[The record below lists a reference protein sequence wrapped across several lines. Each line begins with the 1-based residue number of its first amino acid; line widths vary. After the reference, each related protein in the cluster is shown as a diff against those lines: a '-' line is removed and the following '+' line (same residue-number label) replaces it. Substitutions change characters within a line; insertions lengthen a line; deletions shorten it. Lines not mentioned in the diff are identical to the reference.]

1 MSSGTQFAAAMLI
14 IVFGSMMPARAAV
27 CRAEDVKGQGEIKRF
42 EYRAKSSARRAW
54 QAEVRKKFGSD
65 WTDLST
71 AQGKGNFRCT
81 RQEGFRKYQCVV
93 EARPC
98 KNSDR

>member
-1 MSSGTQFAAAMLI
+1 MRSMTQIAVILSIVAIGTA
-14 IVFGSMMPARAAV
+14 VPARAEV
-27 CRAEDVKGQGEIKRF
+27 CKAEDVKGQGEIRHF

-65 WTDLST
+65 WTDLSI
-71 AQGKGNFRCT
+71 AQGKGNYRCS
-81 RQEGFRKYQCVV
+81 RQEGFRRYQCTV

-98 KNSDR
+98 KKS